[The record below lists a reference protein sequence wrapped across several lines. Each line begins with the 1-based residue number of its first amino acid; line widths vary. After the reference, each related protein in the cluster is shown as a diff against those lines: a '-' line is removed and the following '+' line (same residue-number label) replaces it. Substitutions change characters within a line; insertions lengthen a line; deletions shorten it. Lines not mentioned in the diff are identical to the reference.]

1 MERYKGALTDRGAGL
16 TLPALTGEQKQ
27 SVKDAERLF
36 NGNLQEWFKLNGYY
50 EEEKYVIVV
59 RNWHRA
65 ADERGLSELQRSR
78 FNYEMLNYILDDW
91 MPWYKHCY
99 DFSLLE
105 VNRLVSSNVTRC
117 SKGVPTYYNCL
128 LSLQTC
134 KWDSAEK
141 RPLLSLPTLRVLSG
155 LEGKECIPT

>member
-1 MERYKGALTDRGAGL
+1 MERYKEALADKRAGL
-16 TLPALTGEQKQ
+16 TLPALTGEWKQ

-36 NGNLQEWFKLNGYY
+36 NGNLQEWFKLNGYH
-50 EEEKYVIVV
+50 EEEKYVTVV

-105 VNRLVSSNVTRC
+105 VNRLENKVTRNTTGS
-117 SKGVPTYYNCL
+117 SKAVHSIKLYV
-128 LSLQTC
+128 
-134 KWDSAEK
+134 
-141 RPLLSLPTLRVLSG
+141 TLRHSCNMPG
-155 LEGKECIPT
+155 LDIISFMCF

>member
-1 MERYKGALTDRGAGL
+1 MYQRRMTSIRLERYKEALADRRVGL
-16 TLPALTGEQKQ
+16 TLPALTGERKQ
-27 SVKDAERLF
+27 SVKGAERLF
-36 NGNLQEWFKLNGYY
+36 NGNLQEWFKQNGYH
-50 EEEKYVIVV
+50 EEEKYVTVV

-105 VNRLVSSNVTRC
+105 VNRLVSGNTTKC
-117 SKGVPTYYNCL
+117 SKG
-128 LSLQTC
+128 LS
-134 KWDSAEK
+134 
-141 RPLLSLPTLRVLSG
+141 
-155 LEGKECIPT
+155 